1 MYSYANVSRSA
12 DAGIWVIISAVI
24 AVVGGL
30 VLFFTFLG
38 KKNESK
44 FTGFLGWMYDFLN
57 FKKMFAEAL
66 LRITYLIFAIFVTLS
81 SFSLI
86 GQSFLTFL
94 LTLLVGNLSIRII
107 YEFCLIALVICRN
120 TTEINKKLT
129 KNDENNPQ

>member
-1 MYSYANVSRSA
+1 MYSYASVSRSA
-12 DAGIWVIISAVI
+12 DAGIWLIISAVI